1 MHSFSQKLI
10 NWYATHQRDLPWRT
24 TDNPYKIWLSEII
37 LQQTRVQ
44 QGLPYYQKFISYFPT
59 LKDLANAPE
68 DLVMKLW
75 EGLGYYSRAR
85 NMHFAA
91 QYIVGEL
98 DGKFPDNYKDLL
110 QLKGVGKYTA
120 AAIAS
125 FAYKEPVAVVDGNV
139 YRVLSRV
146 FGITDDISQSSTQKI
161 FQSVANDLILK
172 QKPDVFNQAI
182 MDFGALVCKPKQ
194 PLCDGCMMEES
205 CFAYRNNQV
214 DQLPVKSKKISVKKR
229 YFHFVLIEDER
240 QKIQI
245 EQRLAS
251 DIWQNLY
258 QLPLIETAQKSSN
271 QLIIQKINQLNFNIH
286 QLQELSHFA
295 TKHLLTHQQLHIR
308 FFKAKTDNL
317 PHGVAIKAIE
327 NHAFPKPLK
336 KFLSKYYSQS

>member
-1 MHSFSQKLI
+1 
-10 NWYATHQRDLPWRT
+10 
-24 TDNPYKIWLSEII
+24 
-37 LQQTRVQ
+37 
-44 QGLPYYQKFISYFPT
+44 
-59 LKDLANAPE
+59 
-68 DLVMKLW
+68 
-75 EGLGYYSRAR
+75 
-85 NMHFAA
+85 
-91 QYIVGEL
+91 
-98 DGKFPDNYKDLL
+98 
-110 QLKGVGKYTA
+110 
-120 AAIAS
+120 
-125 FAYKEPVAVVDGNV
+125 
-139 YRVLSRV
+139 
-146 FGITDDISQSSTQKI
+146 
-161 FQSVANDLILK
+161 
-172 QKPDVFNQAI
+172 

-194 PLCDGCMMEES
+194 PLCDGCVMEES

-271 QLIIQKINQLNFNIH
+271 QLIIQKINQLNFHIH
-286 QLQELSHFA
+286 QLQELPHFA